1 MESAKKFLNRDY
13 IILSIS
19 QKAWSTWDCSVL
31 RPSVLV
37 GAPQNSEL
45 YNEFDL
51 KDAKVYVSKEISAQN
66 IFISTA
72 NFFGVENLIATFN

>member
-1 MESAKKFLNRDY
+1 M
-13 IILSIS
+13 
-19 QKAWSTWDCSVL
+19 L

-37 GAPQNSEL
+37 GVPQNSEL